1 MRLMSFNVNSIKA
14 YLSKGLT
21 EQWMRYAPD
30 IFSIEEI
37 KLTEK
42 EHKDFPFVMD
52 GYETY
57 WTVSKIKK
65 GYSGTAI
72 MTKIKPLNVT
82 YGLKDGKYDEEGRII
97 TAEFDKFFYVE
108 MYVPNSGEN
117 IEKGQKPK
125 RLSFRLQFEEDLRE
139 YLSSLMK
146 KKPVIV
152 TGDLNVAHNEID
164 LKNPDGNHL
173 SAGFT
178 DEERE
183 AFGKLLDLGFV
194 DTFRELHKEEVK
206 YSYWSYRFHAREKNA
221 GWRLDYFLVSKEI
234 FPLVKESYILNECYG
249 SDHCPVMLDIDL

>member
-1 MRLMSFNVNSIKA
+1 MRFISFNVNSIRA
-14 YLSKGLT
+14 YLKKSQT
-21 EQWMRYAPD
+21 EQWMKHHPD

-37 KLTEK
+37 KLTETK
-42 EHKDFPFVMD
+42 HEDFPFSMD

-57 WTVSKIKK
+57 WTVSKTKK
-65 GYSGTAI
+65 GYAGTAVL
-72 MTKIKPLNVT
+72 TRLKPLQVT
-82 YGLKDGKYDEEGRII
+82 YGLDEGKYDDEGRVI
-97 TAEFDKFFYVE
+97 TMEYENFYYVE

-117 IEKGQKPK
+117 PSKNEKPK
-125 RLSFRLQFEEDLRE
+125 RLPFRLQFEEDLRI
-139 YLSSLMK
+139 YLSRLMK

-152 TGDLNVAHNEID
+152 TGDLNVAHEEID

-183 AFGKLLDLGFV
+183 AFSKLLDLGFV
-194 DTFRELHKEEVK
+194 DTFRKLHPDEAK

-221 GWRLDYFLVSKEI
+221 GWRLDYFLVTKDILDKVKASEI
-234 FPLVKESYILNECYG
+234 LTDCYG